1 MRPPVAAIDYRWNEF
16 RRRAPRERREERTW
30 GRRRKERDEEA
41 VKYKGERM
49 NERRKEG
56 KKREL

>member
-41 VKYKGERM
+41 VKYKGER
-49 NERRKEG
+49 RREG
-56 KKREL
+56 KKIEL